1 MAGLVPAI
9 HALLTATKKDVDA
22 RDKPAHDVR
31 TWVPVI
37 AARRLTGHDTE
48 PLSSKLCYH
57 GAMKPLH
64 LFCLAAILTPTPTHA
79 FDLQGHRGTR
89 GHRPENT
96 LPAFKEA
103 LAIGVTTLELD
114 VGLTADNVLV
124 IHHDPTLNPDTTRDP
139 EGRFLEAKGPAL
151 RSMRFDE
158 VQKYD
163 VGRLK
168 PGTNY
173 AGTFREQQAV
183 DGTRIPALT
192 ELFAL
197 VRDAKADH
205 VRFNIETKLT
215 PQAPDETADPETF
228 ASALAAAIR
237 AAGLTERA
245 TVQSFDWRTLAVLR
259 RIAPEIARVCLTVES
274 PRFDTIERGKPGPSP
289 WTAGLDIDGHGGS
302 VPRLVAA
309 AGCAT
314 WSPAFRNLSPETL
327 KEAKGLGLKVIPWT
341 VNDKAD
347 MERLIDLSVDGL
359 ITDYPDR
366 ARAVLAAREKP
377 LPPQVRVR

>member
-1 MAGLVPAI
+1 M
-9 HALLTATKKDVDA
+9 
-22 RDKPAHDVR
+22 
-31 TWVPVI
+31 
-37 AARRLTGHDTE
+37 
-48 PLSSKLCYH
+48 
-57 GAMKPLH
+57 
-64 LFCLAAILTPTPTHA
+64 
-79 FDLQGHRGTR
+79 
-89 GHRPENT
+89 PENT

-124 IHHDPTLNPDTTRDP
+124 IHHDPTLNPDTTRDAQ
-139 EGRFLEAKGPAL
+139 GKFLEAKGPAL
-151 RSMRFDE
+151 RALRFE
-158 VQKYD
+158 ELQNYD

-173 AGTFREQQAV
+173 AGTFRDQQAV

-192 ELFAL
+192 ELFTL

-228 ASALAAAIR
+228 AAAVAAGIR
-237 AAGLTERA
+237 AAGLTQRA
-245 TVQSFDWRTLAVLR
+245 AVQSFDWRTLAVLR

-289 WTAGLDIDGHGGS
+289 WTAGLDIDEHGGS
-302 VPRLVAA
+302 VSRLVAA

-314 WSPAFRNLSPETL
+314 WSPAFRNLTPETL
-327 KEAKGLGLKVIPWT
+327 KEAKDLGLTVVPWT

-347 MERLIDLSVDGL
+347 MERLVDLGVDGL
-359 ITDYPDR
+359 ISDYPDR
-366 ARAVLAAREKP
+366 LRSVLAAREKP
-377 LPPQVRVR
+377 LPPQVRVP